1 MLSHVFC
8 IEQGPLPRIN
18 NIGCSADPAN
28 NRFGP
33 GTRNIYLIHYVFG
46 GKGYYNGHP
55 VVSGQGFLIHQGQ
68 LEEYHPDKNDPWE
81 FLWVTSDDAVIGRLF
96 GQYNAD
102 PKILIFDYGDTSVV
116 KSMARFIRNNHNRM
130 MTAPEILECFLRI
143 FNSHIHSAE
152 SSLSNADMYFT
163 FSVNYIKSNFHRP
176 LAVKELLAALGISY
190 TYLLKIFKERTGLSP
205 KGYISELR
213 MLHAK
218 KLLNETNA
226 TVTQIANSVG
236 YADVMTF
243 SRFFT
248 SREKLSPTQ
257 YRACARN
264 EKPFSGQ

>member
-1 MLSHVFC
+1 MR
-8 IEQGPLPRIN
+8 ILPVPK
-18 NIGCSADPAN
+18 NIKTGADAPVRAFAPTVEANGAFAEATAAFQRYAQALCGLEVRAVADGAAIRVEEDAALAAEAYRLVIDGAGVRLFAADPAGAN
-28 NRFGP
+28 HAFA
-33 GTRNIYLIHYVFG
+33 TL
-46 GKGYYNGHP
+46 
-55 VVSGQGFLIHQGQ
+55 LQ
-68 LEEYHPDKNDPWE
+68 L
-81 FLWVTSDDAVIGRLF
+81 LQADAGRLMLPE
-96 GQYNAD
+96 A
-102 PKILIFDYGDTSVV
+102 VV
-116 KSMARFIRNNHNRM
+116 EDQPDAGYRGLMVDLARCWH
-130 MTAPEILECFLRI
+130 P
-143 FNSHIHSAE
+143 
-152 SSLSNADMYFT
+152 LSYLLSYVDMCFT

-248 SREKLSPTQ
+248 AREKLSPTQ

-264 EKPFSGQ
+264 EKPFPGQ